1 MHLNVVGDIIEV
13 FDDYGKKV
21 GAVTLSRHP
30 FHSLKPYS
38 DGREWH
44 QTKEAAI
51 IALLKRKRVNVKL

>member
-13 FDDYGKKV
+13 FDDHGKKV

-30 FHSLKPYS
+30 FHALKPYS

-44 QTKEAAI
+44 QTKEE
-51 IALLKRKRVNVKL
+51 ALLSLIKRKRVNVKL